1 MVPLPVTGTGPRRV
15 TPELSPAAVE
25 FVPTIPA
32 MVSHPV
38 VPTAS
43 PLVSGTVPSPSETTR
58 VSDPFIIPVSST
70 STSGV
75 VSESSGVAG
84 VSTGTGTVP
93 GTSETVS
100 SAGVVETF
108 TRLLKAQTDV
118 IAAQAKAVAVQNLP
132 SLKCYTGEG
141 GDATNDGFDRWL
153 ERFRER
159 AKFAN
164 WSAEEQLYQLK
175 LHLDKTAL
183 DVFRMMPDSERETI
197 DSAVA
202 ALKKRFKPADIEE
215 LRGLEF
221 TTELKEE
228 MSLLNSLASVY
239 NNLDVRLFPRLL
251 ARTLTV

>member
-1 MVPLPVTGTGPRRV
+1 MSTG
-15 TPELSPAAVE
+15 
-25 FVPTIPA
+25 
-32 MVSHPV
+32 
-38 VPTAS
+38 
-43 PLVSGTVPSPSETTR
+43 
-58 VSDPFIIPVSST
+58 
-70 STSGV
+70 
-75 VSESSGVAG
+75 
-84 VSTGTGTVP
+84 TGTGTVP

-100 SAGVVETF
+100 SAEGVVETF

-159 AKFAN
+159 AKFAG

-183 DVFRMMPDSERETI
+183 DVFRMMPDSERETV
-197 DSAVA
+197 DSAVT

-221 TTELKEE
+221 NYRAQGGDE
-228 MSLLNSLASVY
+228 SI
-239 NNLDVRLFPRLL
+239 
-251 ARTLTV
+251 